1 MIILIVFAFF
11 ILRLYS
17 LVISIRHAKQ
27 LQLQGATEY
36 GKRNSTW
43 LALTHIAIYVSATIE
58 AWLQQTTM
66 NSLSVIGLILMIF
79 AYIILFMVIKTLGA
93 IWTLKLYILPHHP
106 IIKSGLF
113 KITKHPNYFLN
124 IVPELLGL
132 LLLTQAGFTAPL
144 LLPYAYLLWQRIH
157 QEERLMHI

>member
-1 MIILIVFAFF
+1 MIILIVFGFF

-27 LQLQGATEY
+27 LQLQDATEY

-93 IWTLKLYILPHHP
+93 IWTLKLYILPQHP

-132 LLLTQAGFTAPL
+132 LLLTQAGFAAPL
-144 LLPYAYLLWQRIH
+144 LLPYAYLLWQRIR

>member
-1 MIILIVFAFF
+1 MIILIVFGFF

-27 LQLQGATEY
+27 LQLQDATEY

-93 IWTLKLYILPHHP
+93 IWTLKLYILPQHP

-132 LLLTQAGFTAPL
+132 LLLTQAGFAALL
-144 LLPYAYLLWQRIH
+144 LLPYAYLLWQRIR

>member
-1 MIILIVFAFF
+1 
-11 ILRLYS
+11 
-17 LVISIRHAKQ
+17 
-27 LQLQGATEY
+27 
-36 GKRNSTW
+36 W

-93 IWTLKLYILPHHP
+93 IWTLKLYILPQHP

-132 LLLTQAGFTAPL
+132 LLLTQA
-144 LLPYAYLLWQRIH
+144 
-157 QEERLMHI
+157 

>member
-1 MIILIVFAFF
+1 
-11 ILRLYS
+11 
-17 LVISIRHAKQ
+17 
-27 LQLQGATEY
+27 
-36 GKRNSTW
+36 
-43 LALTHIAIYVSATIE
+43 
-58 AWLQQTTM
+58 
-66 NSLSVIGLILMIF
+66 MIF

-93 IWTLKLYILPHHP
+93 IWTLKLYILPQHP

-132 LLLTQAGFTAPL
+132 LLLTQAGFATLL
-144 LLPYAYLLWQRIH
+144 LLPYAYLLWQRIC